1 MNNYELSRLYM
12 EKRANP
18 YTAAKTLYTMGKAG
32 LPALRKLGPAFKNK
46 SLAQMGSAAKRQLG
60 EAWRGFRGLMG
71 SGRAGARVDKTKQQ
85 MADLLRRSAEANKAG
100 NKSVAGELIRQW
112 QALSKANPNLAQRG
126 RDVAAGTAEHVNTL
140 RQNAFG
146 SLALTGAGTGLVYG
160 GAQGLGYGAG
170 LVTGDR
176 SGQRQFDSLQNL
188 RFGDRFQSLFNP
200 QAFAQAQAARLAATQ
215 TRPKWTRFVP
225 GLGGLQ
231 AGHRAV
237 ERGMDRYLTQAIPEM
252 GFGARAGYTFAP
264 EWTLNRLRQ
273 GVGW

>member
-32 LPALRKLGPAFKNK
+32 LPALSKLGPAFKNK

-60 EAWRGFRGLMG
+60 GAWQGAGQFWRGTKGVA
-71 SGRAGARVDKTKQQ
+71 RAKRLARQEKNLWNQLDVATDPKVR
-85 MADLLRRSAEANKAG
+85 AALKAKHDALPHIG
-100 NKSVAGELIRQW
+100 NQRT
-112 QALSKANPNLAQRG
+112 QAKNLAREG
-126 RDVAAGTAEHVNTL
+126 VRAMG
-140 RQNAFG
+140 QNAFG

-188 RFGDRFQSLFNP
+188 RFGDRLQSLFNP

-273 GVGW
+273 GAGR